1 MLKINNIFYEI
12 IISNKKN
19 IVNLSET
26 MNYVIM
32 LNEIY
37 KNLKYIEIV
46 KNKYEKM
53 LLLFFKGN

>member
-1 MLKINNIFYEI
+1 LLKINNIFYEI

>member
-12 IISNKKN
+12 IISNNKN

>member
-32 LNEIY
+32 LNENY

-53 LLLFFKGN
+53 L